1 MQPNEAPNRHNSNFK
16 IYIHPLMKTPYTT
29 EFDSDLKSEVQHLNN
44 YPQMLPFI
52 GNKWVEQSKKIL
64 LLGESHYIPG
74 DELKDL
80 EKDNNTHLTD
90 WYNNTSDNFYEG
102 LADYIDTRGVVQKAD
117 NPEEEGYAKPL
128 MIFYNLK
135 RELKNNLSQLKNET
149 QVFPFISFYNYFQ
162 RPHFIEGG
170 SILNNEKDNEIAFQ
184 TLKSVTKIIKPTLII
199 FISSKAKDSFKYMF
213 NKDVDKNCFDNIII
227 DGVPHASSQWW
238 NRKSGVYN
246 NKTGREKFVSLITA
260 IYK

>member
-1 MQPNEAPNRHNSNFK
+1 MQ
-16 IYIHPLMKTPYTT
+16 TPYTT
-29 EFDSDLKSEVQHLNN
+29 AFDNELKSKVQHLNN

-52 GNKWVEQSKKIL
+52 GCRWTEQSKKIL
-64 LLGESHYIPG
+64 LLGESHYMPG

-80 EKDNNTHLTD
+80 EKDNETHLTD

-117 NPEEEGYAKPL
+117 NPDEEGYAKPL

-135 RELKNNLSQLKNET
+135 RELKNNLSQLKNEN
-149 QVFPFISFYNYFQ
+149 QIFPFVSFYNYFQ

-170 SILNNEKDNEIAFQ
+170 SIENNDRDNEVAFQ
-184 TLKSVTKIIKPTLII
+184 TLKSVFKIIKPTLMI
-199 FISSKAKDSFKYMF
+199 FVSTKAKHSFMNKF
-213 NKDVDKNCFDNIII
+213 NSELDKNCFDNIKI

-238 NRKSGVYN
+238 NRKSAAYN
-246 NKTGREKFVSLITA
+246 NKTGREKFISLITTN
-260 IYK
+260 